1 MFQDSKT
8 IPVDP
13 SGKVLENVLPEIIRT
28 LLVKFWKMFSLKSL
42 ANPHKS
48 INRLYFW

>member
-13 SGKVLENVLPEIIRT
+13 SGKVLQNVFPESIT
-28 LLVKFWKMFSLKSL
+28 KFQ
-42 ANPHKS
+42 
-48 INRLYFW
+48 

>member
-13 SGKVLENVLPEIIRT
+13 SGKVLENVLSESIS
-28 LLVKFWKMFSLKSL
+28 KF
-42 ANPHKS
+42 P
-48 INRLYFW
+48 